1 MQLNLQRNQS
11 GLLECRGR
19 VQGHYPIYLPDTEI
33 YTEKFV
39 QQAHEDTLHSGVGL
53 TMAKV
58 RENHWVPGLRQLAK
72 RLIKKC
78 PSCKRF
84 QITALA
90 SPPPGLLPK
99 DRTEGNTAFQVVG
112 VDYAGPL
119 KIRVKQTREGKAHII
134 LFACSL
140 TRALHLDL
148 AKSMEMEEFLLSFK
162 SFIARRGRPDKVYS
176 DNGRTFVGAASWIK
190 KVRSSE
196 KFNDFLAHQGITWQ
210 FNLSKAPWWGGQFEH
225 MVGIVKGALRK
236 SIGKSLL
243 TFTEL
248 KEVLLDVEV
257 ALNNCPL
264 SYVEDDIQMPLI
276 TPESMMRPQSNL
288 LPELEPHLEETVTL
302 RKRAKYI
309 KKCKDTM
316 WKRWTNE
323 YLRGLRERHNLK
335 HRRSSG
341 TVEKGEVVI
350 IKGDEKDRNQWKLGI
365 VEEVLPGKD
374 GVVRAVRLR
383 AGRNQL
389 ERPIQHLYPLE
400 LSCDIGR
407 NTKTELNP
415 ENFDRDVTQR
425 R

>member
-1 MQLNLQRNQS
+1 MQLNLQPNQS

-19 VQGHYPIYLPDTEI
+19 VQGHYPIYLPETEI

-39 QQAHEDTLHSGVGL
+39 QQAHKETLHGGVGL

-58 RENHWVPGLRQLAK
+58 REKHWVPRLRRLAK

-84 QITALA
+84 QAVALA

-99 DRTEGNTAFQVVG
+99 DRTVGNTPFQVVG

-119 KIRVKQTREGKAHII
+119 KIQVKQKREGKAYVI
-134 LFACSL
+134 LYACSL

-148 AKSMEMEEFLLSFK
+148 VKSMELEEFLLSFK
-162 SFIARRGRPDKVYS
+162 SFIARRGRPEKVYS
-176 DNGRTFVGAASWIK
+176 DNGGTFVGAASWIR

-196 KFNDFLAHQGITWQ
+196 RFNDFLTHHGITWQ
-210 FNLSKAPWWGGQFEH
+210 FNLSKAPWWGGQFER
-225 MVGIVKGALRK
+225 MVGLVKGALRK

-257 ALNNCPL
+257 ALNNRPL

-276 TPESMMRPQSNL
+276 TPERMMRPQSNL
-288 LPELEPHLEETVTL
+288 LPELEPHLEENASL
-302 RKRAKYI
+302 RKRAKYLER
-309 KKCKDTM
+309 CKDTM
-316 WKRWTNE
+316 WKRWKNE

-335 HRRSSG
+335 LLILS
-341 TVEKGEVVI
+341 
-350 IKGDEKDRNQWKLGI
+350 Q
-365 VEEVLPGKD
+365 
-374 GVVRAVRLR
+374 RL
-383 AGRNQL
+383 AMFN
-389 ERPIQHLYPLE
+389 EM
-400 LSCDIGR
+400 
-407 NTKTELNP
+407 
-415 ENFDRDVTQR
+415 
-425 R
+425 

>member
-19 VQGHYPIYLPDTEI
+19 VQGLYPIYLPDTEI

-39 QQAHEDTLHSGVGL
+39 QQAHEDTHHGGVGL

-58 RENHWVPGLRQLAK
+58 RENHWVPRLRQLAK

-78 PSCKRF
+78 TMCKRF

-119 KIRVKQTREGKAHII
+119 KIRVKQTREGKAYII
-134 LFACSL
+134 SFACSL

-148 AKSMEMEEFLLSFK
+148 AKPMEMEEFLLSFK

-210 FNLSKAPWWGGQFEH
+210 FNLSKAPWWGGKCDR
-225 MVGIVKGALRK
+225 MVGLVKGALRK

-257 ALNNCPL
+257 ALNNRPL

-288 LPELEPHLEETVTL
+288 LPELEPHLEETVPL

-309 KKCKDTM
+309 KKCKDMM
-316 WKRWTNE
+316 WKRWTNA
-323 YLRGLRERHNLK
+323 YLRALRERHNLK
-335 HRRSSG
+335 HRRSAE

-350 IKGDEKDRNQWKLGI
+350 IKGDEKDRNQRKLGI

-383 AGRNQL
+383 AGRTQL

-400 LSCDIGR
+400 LS
-407 NTKTELNP
+407 
-415 ENFDRDVTQR
+415 
-425 R
+425 